1 MITEVKMLEQ
11 RCAKRQNG
19 AAIIPLIAGFAVAI
33 GFTSAAQAQSFKP
46 IAFNAQI
53 GVASEYIG
61 KGLGKSAG
69 DPSVNGSAEISS
81 GAFYASVFA
90 STAKLSQGS
99 DAEIVSA
106 IGWRP
111 QAAGYKFDF
120 SVVNRDLPGTRA
132 GVDAN
137 FWEYQADAARKLG
150 PVNTRLRI
158 NYTPDGFAATK
169 EAWWVELQGTI
180 SVGPKT
186 KASAAIADRTA
197 DGGAEYAAWNV
208 GVKHAL
214 TDKLAADVRWYDTD
228 SHALGENYDGRLVG
242 ALTYAF

>member
-1 MITEVKMLEQ
+1 MLEQ
-11 RCAKRQNG
+11 RCATRQNG
-19 AAIIPLIAGFAVAI
+19 VAIIPLIAGFAAAV
-33 GFTSAAQAQSFKP
+33 GFTSAAQAQSFD
-46 IAFNAQI
+46 ALEFDAQI
-53 GVASEYIG
+53 GVASQYIG

-69 DPSVNGSAEISS
+69 DPSVNGSVEVSS
-81 GAFYASVFA
+81 GAFYASLFA
-90 STAKLSQGS
+90 TTAKLTQGS
-99 DAEIVSA
+99 DAEIVSV

-111 QAAGYKFDF
+111 EAAGYKFDL
-120 SVVNRDLPGTRA
+120 SVVNRDLPGTRD

-137 FWEYQADAARKLG
+137 FWEYQADASRKLG
-150 PVNTRLRI
+150 PVSTRLRV
-158 NYTPDGFAATK
+158 NYTPDGFAGTK
-169 EAWWVELQGTI
+169 EAWWVELQGTV

-208 GVKHAL
+208 GVKHKL
-214 TDKLAADVRWYDTD
+214 TDKLAADLRWYDTD

>member
-1 MITEVKMLEQ
+1 MLF
-11 RCAKRQNG
+11 KKNGNGRQNG
-19 AAIIPLIAGFAVAI
+19 ACHISSIVGPVAAGLAGLMAA
-33 GFTSAAQAQSFKP
+33 GTAQAHA
-46 IAFNAQI
+46 IDAQL

-69 DPSVNGSAEISS
+69 DPSVNGSVEVSS
-81 GAFYASVFA
+81 GAFYANVFA

-111 QAAGYKFDF
+111 EAAGYKFDL

-137 FWEYQADAARKLG
+137 YWEYQADASRKIG
-150 PVNTRLRI
+150 PVNTRLRV

-169 EAWWVELQGTI
+169 EAWWVELQGTV

-186 KASAAIADRTA
+186 RASAAIADRTA
-197 DGGAEYAAWNV
+197 DGGAEYAAWNL
-208 GVKHAL
+208 GVKHKL
-214 TDKLAADVRWYDTD
+214 TDKLALDVRWYDTD

-242 ALTYAF
+242 ALTFAL

>member
-1 MITEVKMLEQ
+1 MLEQ
-11 RCAKRQNG
+11 RCVKRQNG
-19 AAIIPLIAGFAVAI
+19 AAIIPLIAGLAAAV
-33 GFTSAAQAQSFKP
+33 GFTSAAQAQSFD
-46 IAFNAQI
+46 ALEFDAQI
-53 GVASEYIG
+53 GVASQYVG

-69 DPSVNGSAEISS
+69 DPSVNGSVEVSS
-81 GAFYASVFA
+81 GAFYASLFA
-90 STAKLSQGS
+90 TTAKLTQGS
-99 DAEIVSA
+99 DAEIVSV

-111 QAAGYKFDF
+111 EAAGYKFDL
-120 SVVNRDLPGTRA
+120 SVVNRDLPGTRD

-137 FWEYQADAARKLG
+137 FWEYQADASRKLG
-150 PVNTRLRI
+150 PVSTRLRV
-158 NYTPDGFAATK
+158 NYTPDGFAGTK
-169 EAWWVELQGTI
+169 EAWWVELQGTV

-208 GVKHAL
+208 GVKHKL
-214 TDKLAADVRWYDTD
+214 TDKLAADLRWYDTD

>member
-1 MITEVKMLEQ
+1 MLEQ
-11 RCAKRQNG
+11 RCATRQNG
-19 AAIIPLIAGFAVAI
+19 VAIIPLIAGFAAAV
-33 GFTSAAQAQSFKP
+33 GFTSAAQAQSFD
-46 IAFNAQI
+46 ALEFDAQI
-53 GVASEYIG
+53 GVASQYIG

-69 DPSVNGSAEISS
+69 DPSVNGSVEVSS
-81 GAFYASVFA
+81 GAFYASFFA
-90 STAKLSQGS
+90 TTAKLTQGS
-99 DAEIVSA
+99 DAEIVSV

-111 QAAGYKFDF
+111 EAAGYKFDL
-120 SVVNRDLPGTRA
+120 SVVNRDLPGTRD

-137 FWEYQADAARKLG
+137 FWEYQADASRKLG
-150 PVNTRLRI
+150 PVSTRLRV
-158 NYTPDGFAATK
+158 NYTPDGFAGTK
-169 EAWWVELQGTI
+169 EAWWVELQGTV

-208 GVKHAL
+208 GVKHKL
-214 TDKLAADVRWYDTD
+214 TDKLAADLRWYDTD

>member
-1 MITEVKMLEQ
+1 MLVQ
-11 RCAKRQNG
+11 QSTAQRQNG
-19 AAIIPLIAGFAVAI
+19 AAIVPLLAGLAVAL
-33 GFTSAAQAQSFKP
+33 GVSGAAQARSIDAPDFSV
-46 IAFNAQI
+46 QI
-53 GVASEYIG
+53 GVASEYVG

-69 DPSVNGSAEISS
+69 DPSVNGAVEVSS
-81 GAFYASVFA
+81 GDFYASVFA

-111 QAAGYKFDF
+111 DAAGFQFDL

-137 FWEYQADAARKLG
+137 FWEYQADASRKLG

-158 NYTPDGFAATK
+158 NYTPDGFAATR
-169 EAWWVELQGTI
+169 EAWWVELQGTV

-208 GVKHAL
+208 GVKHKL
-214 TDKLAADVRWYDTD
+214 TEKLAADVRWYDTD

>member
-1 MITEVKMLEQ
+1 MSFALIA
-11 RCAKRQNG
+11 RRQNG
-19 AAIIPLIAGFAVAI
+19 GRGLYRPALAGVALVLSASIAAPVAAKSI
-33 GFTSAAQAQSFKP
+33 DVQL
-46 IAFNAQI
+46 
-53 GVASEYIG
+53 GVASEYTG

-69 DPSVNGSAEISS
+69 DPSVNGAVEVSH
-81 GAFYASVFA
+81 GAFYGSVFA

-111 QAAGYKFDF
+111 EAAGYKFDL

-137 FWEYQADAARKLG
+137 YWEYQADASRKLG

-169 EAWWVELQGTI
+169 EAWWVELQGTV

-186 KASAAIADRTA
+186 KASASIADRTA

-208 GVKHAL
+208 GVKHKL
-214 TDKLAADVRWYDTD
+214 TDKLALDVRWYDTD

-242 ALTYAF
+242 ALTFAF

>member
-1 MITEVKMLEQ
+1 MLEQ
-11 RCAKRQNG
+11 RCVKRQNG
-19 AAIIPLIAGFAVAI
+19 AAIIPLIAGLAAAV
-33 GFTSAAQAQSFKP
+33 GFTSAAQAQSFD
-46 IAFNAQI
+46 ALEFDAQI
-53 GVASEYIG
+53 GVASQYIG

-69 DPSVNGSAEISS
+69 DPSVNGSVEVSS
-81 GAFYASVFA
+81 GAFYASFFA
-90 STAKLSQGS
+90 TTAKLTQGS
-99 DAEIVSA
+99 DAEIVSV

-111 QAAGYKFDF
+111 EAAGYKFDL
-120 SVVNRDLPGTRA
+120 SVVNRDLPGTRD

-137 FWEYQADAARKLG
+137 FWEYQADASRKLG
-150 PVNTRLRI
+150 PVSTRLRV
-158 NYTPDGFAATK
+158 NYTPDGFAGTK
-169 EAWWVELQGTI
+169 EAWWVELQGTV

-208 GVKHAL
+208 GVKHKL
-214 TDKLAADVRWYDTD
+214 TDKLAADLRWYDTD